1 MESRHQAKSRCL
13 LKQTSSYERGG
24 DGDSN
29 AIKGQQALSENER
42 KPLFALANS
51 ELRAKFAHGGRSE
64 ISKQGAKRCCEKM
77 SDGGPK
83 RFLAWSIS
91 LSYALE
97 TKVRNPIDGT
107 TSRCA
112 RSDGKRFGIYYRH
125 YRYMYLKMAWHL
137 KTYIDSNSSI
147 DFEKLH

>member
-1 MESRHQAKSRCL
+1 MALFEMAHFWSNL
-13 LKQTSSYERGG
+13 LAWGYQHNLPLYHAFVIDMILANGAEIPASSCERRG
-24 DGDSN
+24 DGDFSSS
-29 AIKGQQALSENER
+29 AGPQALSENEL

-91 LSYALE
+91 LSYALK
-97 TKVRNPIDGT
+97 TKVRNLIDGT
-107 TSRCA
+107 TS
-112 RSDGKRFGIYYRH
+112 
-125 YRYMYLKMAWHL
+125 
-137 KTYIDSNSSI
+137 
-147 DFEKLH
+147 